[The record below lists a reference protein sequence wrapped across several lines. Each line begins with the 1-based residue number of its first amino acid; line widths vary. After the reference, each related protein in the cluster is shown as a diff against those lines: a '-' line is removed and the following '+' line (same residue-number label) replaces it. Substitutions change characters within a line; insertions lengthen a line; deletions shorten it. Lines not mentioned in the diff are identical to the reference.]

1 MLQEEESKP
10 GVYRIS
16 FTLKEIRPLI
26 IRYIDIAQDPNSHN
40 SLWNLK
46 DYKYYHEQLKE
57 HYIQIGKEQKPS
69 MADKLAYIVLLSN
82 SKRKILE
89 SESIEDFKLFREDRQ
104 PDFKI
109 NQVIEAEYNENDDD
123 HEDHNDCICSYQNL
137 KIVYFVE
144 NIDTGI
150 VLHVGSEC
158 IKKYKLVSKEEF
170 ESKKKIFNEITS
182 KKKERQLEIELG
194 LPLGF
199 YEQQRQL
206 DIKRKIEEKKQ
217 KKKEKQQTKIDS
229 GNYRWCY
236 LCDEKLMNIKN
247 ERNKRFCDHC
257 IENDPRAN
265 IINKYYKSLILDII
279 LNCKRFI
286 CTNCDVPFISLLSNS
301 EYLCKKC
308 VKENKVISCKI
319 CKTDILLDINS
330 NDIYC
335 EDCQE
340 KLFNCMECDEVT
352 IRQNIDSIRCKT
364 CQLCYDNKKI
374 LQKCCECDE
383 EFIRKQKDHWR
394 TYCEIC
400 FKNIEFPECRC
411 LKKMVQRNV
420 KKEGA
425 NKGRKF
431 YVCKEGKCNEFVWA

>member
-10 GVYRIS
+10 GIYKIS
-16 FTLKEIRPLI
+16 FTMEEIRPLI
-26 IRYIDIAQDPNSHN
+26 IRYIDIAQDHNSPN

-57 HYIQIGKEQKPS
+57 HYIKIGKEPKPS

-82 SKRKILE
+82 SKRKIIE
-89 SESIEDFKLFREDRQ
+89 SESVEDFKLFRDDRQ

-123 HEDHNDCICSYQNL
+123 HEDFIDCICSYQNL
-137 KIVYFVE
+137 KIVYYVE

-150 VLHVGSEC
+150 VLHVGCEC
-158 IKKYKLVSKEEF
+158 IKKSKLVSKEEF
-170 ESKKKIFNEITS
+170 ESKQKLFKEITS
-182 KKKERQLEIELG
+182 KKKERQLELELG
-194 LPLGF
+194 FPLGY

-206 DIKRKIEEKKQ
+206 DKKRKQAEKKL
-217 KKKEKQQTKIDS
+217 KKKEKQQPKIDS

-236 LCDEKLMNIKN
+236 LCDDSLMNIKN

-257 IENDPRAN
+257 IENDSRAKL
-265 IINKYYKSLILDII
+265 IKEYYNLLLELKLIY
-279 LNCKRFI
+279 KRFN
-286 CTNCDVPFISLLSNS
+286 CNNCDTPFISLFSNS
-301 EYLCKKC
+301 EYLCKNC
-308 VKENKVISCKI
+308 VKDNKVITCKI
-319 CKTDILLDINS
+319 CKTHVLLDIDS

-335 EDCQE
+335 GECEEKIINCLDCNE
-340 KLFNCMECDEVT
+340 ET
-352 IRQNIDSIRCKT
+352 IRQKDDSNRCET

-374 LQKCCECDE
+374 LEKCIECNE
-383 EFIRKQKDHWR
+383 EFVRNQKECWK
-394 TYCEIC
+394 TYCKEC
-400 FKNIEFPECRC
+400 FTNIEYPECKC
-411 LKKMVQRNV
+411 LKKMVQRTV

-431 YVCKEGKCNEFVWA
+431 YACRDRTCNEFIWG